1 MNTEALGESHPVMF
15 RMSPVNH
22 FPRTL
27 PALLFAAVLAL
38 ASNPAHALRC
48 GGKLVL
54 EGMLEPEVLEHC
66 GEPAAV
72 RDLGFIVRSFHP
84 LGHRPPHGGVLFRY
98 GAGNYYQE
106 VLVTE
111 YIYNFGPRKL
121 MRRLRFEGGVLA
133 DVETLGYGYLE
144 KKRK

>member
-1 MNTEALGESHPVMF
+1 MPWTSSH
-15 RMSPVNH
+15 RL
-22 FPRTL
+22 PRIL
-27 PALLFAAVLAL
+27 PAFILGCVLVLAGH
-38 ASNPAHALRC
+38 PAHALRC

-54 EGMLEPEVLEHC
+54 KGMLETEVLAHC

-84 LGHRPPHGGVLFRY
+84 LEHRPPHGGVLFRY
-98 GAGNYYQE
+98 GSGDYYQE

-144 KKRK
+144 RKRE

>member
-1 MNTEALGESHPVMF
+1 MYRMF
-15 RMSPVNH
+15 RPDRVR
-22 FPRTL
+22 RTV
-27 PALLFAAVLAL
+27 PAILLAFALAL
-38 ASNPAHALRC
+38 ATSPAHALRC
-48 GGKLVL
+48 GSKLVL
-54 EGMLEPEVLEHC
+54 EGMLEAEVLAHC
-66 GEPAAV
+66 GEPAVV

-84 LGHRPPHGGVLFRY
+84 LGHRPPHGGLLFRY
-98 GAGNYYQE
+98 GPGNYYQE

-144 KKRK
+144 KKRE

>member
-1 MNTEALGESHPVMF
+1 MF
-15 RMSPVNH
+15 RTSRINRRLRV
-22 FPRTL
+22 L
-27 PALLFAAVLAL
+27 PALMVAAVLVL
-38 ASNPAHALRC
+38 ASSPAQALRC
-48 GGKLVL
+48 DGKLVL
-54 EGMLEPEVLEHC
+54 EGMLEIEVREHC

-72 RDLGFIVRSFHP
+72 RDLGFVVRSFHP
-84 LGHRPPHGGVLFRY
+84 LAHRPPHGGVLFRY
-98 GAGNYYQE
+98 GPGNYYQE
-106 VLVTE
+106 VVVTE

>member
-1 MNTEALGESHPVMF
+1 MF
-15 RMSPVNH
+15 RTSRLQQV
-22 FPRTL
+22 L
-27 PALLFAAVLAL
+27 PALLLACALVLA
-38 ASNPAHALRC
+38 SSPAHALRC
-48 GGKLVL
+48 GSKLVL

-98 GAGNYYQE
+98 GTGDYYQE